1 MANNASTDTTL
12 VLQEKWNESF
22 KKHPIAFGLL
32 LLLTLVWVGFSI
44 YGLLFGEGDYR
55 ALWIM
60 VAFWLL
66 LMLLLNIPVLI
77 RLRSPKRY
85 EVTIADERLNI
96 KRNDL
101 EILNVKGEDIAFL
114 QFVKYNKDIIG
125 LNLKYKNENSETVN
139 FSMKQLSFIPRE
151 ECREFANRGATFYAK
166 CKKNCPEQ

>member
-22 KKHPIAFGLL
+22 KKHPIANGFL
-32 LLLTLVWVGFSI
+32 LLLTLVWVVLSI
-44 YGLLFGEGDYR
+44 YGLFGEGDYR
-55 ALWIM
+55 ALWTLL
-60 VAFWLL
+60 AFWLL
-66 LMLLLNIPVLI
+66 LMLLLNIPVLK

-96 KRNDL
+96 KRNGL
-101 EILNVKGEDIAFL
+101 EILNVKGEDITFL
-114 QFVKYNKDIIG
+114 QFVKYYKDIIG

-151 ECREFANRGATFYAK
+151 ECREFANRVATFYAK
-166 CKKNCPEQ
+166 CKKSRPEQ